1 MRYKYITKI
10 EIKFDKKKTFKRK
23 SIKYLQNYIFQE
35 SVKLPEQ
42 LFRNAQKNKIFQTL
56 LTNFIIGISHKTTKF
71 HTIFSIKG
79 VTPLDTTKL
88 SVFSETTTFTGVLQL
103 ERKAVSSYL

>member
-35 SVKLPEQ
+35 SVKLPGQGNGEYRIG
-42 LFRNAQKNKIFQTL
+42 RN
-56 LTNFIIGISHKTTKF
+56 ISFTT
-71 HTIFSIKG
+71 IS
-79 VTPLDTTKL
+79 
-88 SVFSETTTFTGVLQL
+88 
-103 ERKAVSSYL
+103 

>member
-35 SVKLPEQ
+35 SVKLPVQRHKNGESDRKTVD
-42 LFRNAQKNKIFQTL
+42 FRKYSLKKFAGLKIIPTFAIPKNKQ
-56 LTNFIIGISHKTTKF
+56 
-71 HTIFSIKG
+71 
-79 VTPLDTTKL
+79 PLADGLK
-88 SVFSETTTFTGVLQL
+88 
-103 ERKAVSSYL
+103 